1 MTDKLD
7 VRADHLRLVQEIL
20 ATCARP
26 DISVWAFGSRARG
39 QANRSSD
46 LDLAIDAGRPLTLSE
61 TALLAEAFDEAPL
74 PYRVDIVDM
83 RSITPEFK
91 ALIER
96 DMTPLTEATRLA

>member
-1 MTDKLD
+1 MKVELN
-7 VRADHLRLVQEIL
+7 VRADHLDIVRQILESFAPRDVQ
-20 ATCARP
+20 
-26 DISVWAFGSRARG
+26 VWAFGSRARG
-39 QANRSSD
+39 QAKWASD
-46 LDLAIDAGRPLTLSE
+46 LDLAIDAGRKLTLSE

-96 DMTPLTEATRLA
+96 DMTLLTEN